1 LDTPKDPPSIFA
13 NRIIRQI
20 ADHLLGEDLI
30 IEPKDFM
37 ILRLVYRRLG
47 GTWDGLIHGNG
58 KYLQILEKT
67 ITNWG
72 KMPGRKRESP
82 DA

>member
-1 LDTPKDPPSIFA
+1 METPKDPPSVFA
-13 NRIIRQI
+13 NRVIRQI
-20 ADHLLGEDLI
+20 ADHLFGTDLV

-37 ILRLVYRRLG
+37 TVRVIYRHLG
-47 GTWDGLIHGNG
+47 GTWIGLIQGDIKHL
-58 KYLQILEKT
+58 KILERV

-72 KMPGRKRESP
+72 KRPGRKREKP